1 MQQLLKARLAYLK
14 TRMYIKG
21 YRNIY
26 IRWKNQF
33 ILRAR
38 ISGGGPTPTG
48 RRLRQK
54 G

>member
-1 MQQLLKARLAYLK
+1 
-14 TRMYIKG
+14 MYIKG

-54 G
+54 GWGWLASICGHRNVDL